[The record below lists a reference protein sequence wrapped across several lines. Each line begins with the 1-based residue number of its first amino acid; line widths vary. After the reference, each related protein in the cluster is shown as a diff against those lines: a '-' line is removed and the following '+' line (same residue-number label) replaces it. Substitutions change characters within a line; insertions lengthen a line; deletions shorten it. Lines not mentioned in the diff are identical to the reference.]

1 MTGRNLM
8 KTNTKVLLALTFAG
22 LLLAL
27 APAAF
32 SQATPSADKPAAKAA
47 PAEPSSHFG
56 EGFATPQ
63 AAVDALIQ
71 AASDYDRPKLEAI
84 FGPESDAI
92 LTMADPVQAK
102 NRATEFAST
111 AKEKNS
117 LKTDPKNPNWK
128 ILVIGDDDWPM
139 PIPIVKRGAK
149 WYFNTNAGLDEVLAR
164 RIGANELDAIT
175 ICRGFVD
182 AQLEYASESHDDS
195 GLKQYAQKI
204 ISTPGKHDG
213 LAWKNDDGTWG
224 GPVGEKIAKA
234 IEQGYSGTGKPEPY
248 HGYYFKILK
257 GQGPAAPLGQ
267 LDYVIQGAM
276 IGGFAL
282 VAAPAEY
289 GATGIQTFMVS
300 YNGVVYQK
308 DLGPDTLKIVKNMD
322 RYNPD
327 KTWKRTDDE
336 W

>member
-1 MTGRNLM
+1 MNGRNDM
-8 KTNTKVLLALTFAG
+8 KTPTKVLLALTFAG
-22 LLLAL
+22 FSLA
-27 APAAF
+27 AVPAAF
-32 SQATPSADKPAAKAA
+32 SQATSTAKPAAKA
-47 PAEPSSHFG
+47 PAESSSHFG
-56 EGFATPQ
+56 EGFPTPQ

-71 AASDYDRPKLEAI
+71 AAADYDRPKLAAI
-84 FGPESDAI
+84 FGPESDSI
-92 LTMADPVQAK
+92 LTIADPVQAK
-102 NRATEFAST
+102 NRATEFSTT
-111 AKEKNS
+111 AKQKNK
-117 LKTDPKNPNWK
+117 LKADPKNPNRD
-128 ILVIGDDDWPM
+128 ILLIGDDDWPM
-139 PIPIVKRGAK
+139 PIPLVKRGAK
-149 WYFNTNAGLDEVLAR
+149 WYFDTHAGLNELLAR

-175 ICRGFVD
+175 ICRGYVD
-182 AQLEYASESHDDS
+182 AQLEYASEAHGDS

-204 ISTPGKHDG
+204 ISTPGTHDG
-213 LAWKNDDGTWG
+213 LAWKNDDGSWG
-224 GPVGEKIAKA
+224 GPIGEKIANA
-234 IEQGYSGTGKPEPY
+234 IAQGYSGTGKVEPY

-289 GATGIQTFMVS
+289 GSTGIQTFMVS

-308 DLGPDTLKIVKNMD
+308 DLGPDTLKIVKAMD